1 MFYIIFTFILFFLIY
16 YRKHRKYEFFNT
28 NDNILEQ
35 FKKLYD
41 ILEEPIIYK
50 NSKSTE
56 IIINNFTKLNKILNF
71 NILRNLKYTN
81 NKTTIL
87 TPGESND
94 KKGSNLL
101 YLNKPLDHIY
111 NTYSGYLI
119 SNTLKT
125 QKINKKYGFI
135 FDYNSNDHNNYA
147 EISIDFNSNQKM
159 NIEEFKNRI
168 ELQKSNAY
176 LEIPRKNINIYTIN
190 NYTNYQNKDL
200 YKDYFNYTNAEN
212 INRMIFVF
220 NSTINKD
227 FFKLFEDNK
236 FNILDYNHNYI
247 LTDIKLDTPYCSI
260 DFINKKDKDDKR
272 DSLTTGIYNPM
283 LKDYILFDTDEYTE
297 YKKNNNLYNYN
308 SLKDIQKEYTFF
320 NKTSIDPYDDPVENP
335 SSSEECPAPTGCP
348 EHFEGYIS
356 NKYKNITEHF
366 TNEFKNNK
374 YISYNKIKDCSNSKE
389 QESIKN
395 KYIDNLYSTI
405 PKDSFL
411 FKNSDIITKL
421 IDLTD
426 FKIRKHYNNKQFYFG
441 GIDYDGKFKGLSHN
455 DSIILFDNE
464 KEANNNINKLL
475 KNKKIDINNLSNE
488 QKQIK
493 YSKSLTKLK
502 QLNEMRPLDVL
513 DPSFIGK
520 KYMDDYKLYMNFNCF
535 PHFKKDNTCIKT
547 VDDTINEKRYNQDI
561 ITFNEKLNG
570 IKPITTIDNNK
581 VLEINQKIKDKI
593 DKKII
598 NNNYI
603 LIEKENIINYL
614 IEPHIKKYK
623 NNDIGFLFNKFKYKI
638 VLKPITKNGIN
649 KTIIEIHYDNKYE
662 TNLKENNNTF
672 YLEEND
678 RIYINFDSKNK
689 FSVVIY
695 RDKIIISTYTS
706 QDSLK
711 GTFGEDINL
720 FIRTNNKSMF
730 RNFNTV
736 EKINKLTY
744 PYNPFINFYYNN

>member
-1 MFYIIFTFILFFLIY
+1 MFNFSIFET
-16 YRKHRKYEFFNT
+16 
-28 NDNILEQ
+28 
-35 FKKLYD
+35 
-41 ILEEPIIYK
+41 
-50 NSKSTE
+50 
-56 IIINNFTKLNKILNF
+56 
-71 NILRNLKYTN
+71 
-81 NKTTIL
+81 
-87 TPGESND
+87 
-94 KKGSNLL
+94 
-101 YLNKPLDHIY
+101 
-111 NTYSGYLI
+111 
-119 SNTLKT
+119 
-125 QKINKKYGFI
+125 
-135 FDYNSNDHNNYA
+135 
-147 EISIDFNSNQKM
+147 
-159 NIEEFKNRI
+159 
-168 ELQKSNAY
+168 
-176 LEIPRKNINIYTIN
+176 
-190 NYTNYQNKDL
+190 
-200 YKDYFNYTNAEN
+200 
-212 INRMIFVF
+212 
-220 NSTINKD
+220 
-227 FFKLFEDNK
+227 
-236 FNILDYNHNYI
+236 
-247 LTDIKLDTPYCSI
+247 
-260 DFINKKDKDDKR
+260 
-272 DSLTTGIYNPM
+272 
-283 LKDYILFDTDEYTE
+283 
-297 YKKNNNLYNYN
+297 
-308 SLKDIQKEYTFF
+308 
-320 NKTSIDPYDDPVENP
+320 
-335 SSSEECPAPTGCP
+335 
-348 EHFEGYIS
+348 
-356 NKYKNITEHF
+356 
-366 TNEFKNNK
+366 
-374 YISYNKIKDCSNSKE
+374 
-389 QESIKN
+389 
-395 KYIDNLYSTI
+395 
-405 PKDSFL
+405 L

-581 VLEINQKIKDKI
+581 VLEINQKINQKIKD
-593 DKKII
+593 KII
-598 NNNYI
+598 NNNYKNI

-695 RDKIIISTYTS
+695 RDNIIISTYTS